1 MGKLGIN
8 TLRIPTTY
16 AAWVDVPYSSLYHG
30 QQQAHLSKICNYAI
44 DKYNMHVVRTVDRPR
59 FQAVPNFLLTA

>member
-30 QQQAHLSKICNYAI
+30 QQQDHLRKICLYAI
-44 DKYNMHVVRTVDRPR
+44 DKWNMHVVCILRIHTVCLRKANDD
-59 FQAVPNFLLTA
+59 